1 MEIGWTELVVIGV
14 VALIVIGPK
23 DLPEMFRTLG
33 RFTAKARS
41 MAREF
46 SRAMEQAAKETGVDE
61 VAKDL
66 KTVTS
71 PRSMGLE
78 AVKNAA
84 DKFEKWDPLKN
95 AATPTSP
102 LPVRTAP
109 PAPPAMPAAAV
120 TPAAPVTAPPVT
132 PAAAAAVAAAPAVAE
147 AAAAP
152 AMGPATAALAEKQA
166 KRKAI
171 AKEAAEKLRAVDA
184 PAAAPEAKPKA
195 PRKPR
200 AKKAEGGEA

>member
-1 MEIGWTELVVIGV
+1 MEIGWTELLVIGV

-66 KTVTS
+66 KAVSS

-78 AVKNAA
+78 AVKTAA

-102 LPVRTAP
+102 MPVRTAP
-109 PAPPAMPAAAV
+109 PAPPPMPAPTAA
-120 TPAAPVTAPPVT
+120 AATDLSDVLPPVT
-132 PAAAAAVAAAPAVAE
+132 PAAAAAVAAPAATATV
-147 AAAAP
+147 
-152 AMGPATAALAEKQA
+152 GPATAALAEKQA

-184 PAAAPEAKPKA
+184 PVAVAPAEAKPKA